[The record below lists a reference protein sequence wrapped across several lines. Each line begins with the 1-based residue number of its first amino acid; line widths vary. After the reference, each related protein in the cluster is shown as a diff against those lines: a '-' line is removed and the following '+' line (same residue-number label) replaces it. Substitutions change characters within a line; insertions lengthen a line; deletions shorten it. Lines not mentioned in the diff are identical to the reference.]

1 MTDYYVG
8 YSKMSGPTFSFG
20 LEKETKIGY
29 TVQKTV
35 TEGFMNI
42 AVITGASSGMGR
54 DFVKAIDKAYAL
66 DELWVIARRAERL
79 ESLKS
84 ECKTPIRTLCWDLSA
99 PENLHAYKSLLETEQ
114 PKIRLLV
121 NAAGYGLFGAC
132 EEMDVDNQL
141 GIVALNDSALS
152 AMCLT
157 SLPYME
163 RGDAIVNLG
172 SNSSWQPVP
181 YMTVYAA
188 SKAYVL
194 SFSRALGRELKSK
207 GVHVMCVCPGWIKT
221 EFFDRAKHDDT
232 IRYFDRWYTSEQVVE
247 RAMKDL
253 KKKKTVSILGLPV
266 RMQVRLVKLLPVNM
280 VMNTWCRQQGKE

>member
-1 MTDYYVG
+1 M
-8 YSKMSGPTFSFG
+8 K
-20 LEKETKIGY
+20 
-29 TVQKTV
+29 
-35 TEGFMNI
+35 I

-54 DFVKAIDKAYAL
+54 EFVKVIDKAFDL

-84 ECKTPIRTLCWDLSA
+84 ECRTPVRALGWDLSA
-99 PENLHAYKSLLETEQ
+99 PENQHAYKALLEAEK
-114 PKIRLLV
+114 PEIRILV
-121 NAAGYGLFGAC
+121 NAAGYGLFGAA
-132 EEMDVDNQL
+132 EDLDVENQL
-141 GIVALNDSALS
+141 GIVALNDTALS
-152 AMCLT
+152 AICLY
-157 SLPYME
+157 SLPYMQS
-163 RGDAIVNLG
+163 GDAIVNLG

-194 SFSRALGRELKSK
+194 SFSRALGRELKSR
-207 GVHVMCVCPGWIKT
+207 GIHVMCVCPGWIQT

-232 IRYFDRWYTSEQVVE
+232 IRYIDRWYTAEQVVE

-253 KKKKTVSILGLPV
+253 KKKKTVSILGFPV
-266 RMQVRLVKLLPVNM
+266 RMQVRLVKLLPVKL